1 MKLHFSL
8 CFLFFSLGLYAQQS
22 QDLEGTWRWTSPN
35 GENNFELT
43 LDYIDGSKIRGK
55 HCSVFHNGEKID
67 CQGSEN
73 DYSISLIK
81 IAKNIYDGTIE
92 SRYSATAGRIRL
104 QFHPKDVSLSFV
116 LKAYPPGEFY
126 LPDRALLYR

>member
-1 MKLHFSL
+1 MKFQFSL
-8 CFLFFSLGLYAQQS
+8 CFLFLSLGLCAQQT

-43 LDYIDGSKIRGK
+43 LEYIDGSKIRGK
-55 HCSVFHNGEKID
+55 HCSVFRNGEKMD
-67 CQGSEN
+67 CQKRDN

-92 SRYSATAGRIRL
+92 SRYSATSGRIRV
-104 QFHPKDVSLSFV
+104 QYHPQDVSLSFV

>member
-1 MKLHFSL
+1 MKLHLSL
-8 CFLFFSLGLYAQQS
+8 CFLFFSLGLCAQQT

-35 GENNFELT
+35 GEDNFELS
-43 LDYIDGSKIRGK
+43 LEYIDGSKIRGK
-55 HCSVFHNGEKID
+55 HCSVYHNGEKMD
-67 CQGSEN
+67 CQNNEN

-92 SRYSATAGRIRL
+92 SRYSATAGRIRV
-104 QFHPKDVSLSFV
+104 QYHPTDVSLSFV

-126 LPDRALLYR
+126 LPDRALMYR

>member
-1 MKLHFSL
+1 MKLPLSL
-8 CFLFFSLGLYAQQS
+8 CFLFFSLGLCAQQT

-35 GENNFELT
+35 GEDNFELS
-43 LDYIDGSKIRGK
+43 LEYIDGSKIRGK
-55 HCSVFHNGEKID
+55 HCSVYHNGEKMD
-67 CQGSEN
+67 CQNNEN

-92 SRYSATAGRIRL
+92 SRYSATAGRIRV
-104 QFHPKDVSLSFV
+104 QYHPTDVSLSFV

-126 LPDRALLYR
+126 LPDRALMYR